1 MKVLVINSGSSSLKF
16 ELIDTA
22 NNKSLAKGICE
33 RIGIANPIFTY
44 KNLVDGYKVEER
56 PEPLEN
62 HKIAIDL
69 VLHELTGEHGVLKS
83 IDEVEAIG
91 HRVVHG
97 GEYFNDSVL
106 VDDDVIEKLE
116 EISELAPLHN
126 PANVMGIKVMR
137 ELLPGKPNVTVFD
150 TAFHQ
155 SMEKAVY
162 TYPLPLEDYKE
173 LKVRKYGF
181 HGTSHKY
188 VSGVVAKL
196 LGKEDSKIIV
206 CHLGNGAS
214 ISAVKNGKVVD
225 TSMGLTPLAGIMMG
239 TRCGDIDPAAV
250 LYIMDK
256 RGLTPKEIDTR
267 MNKKSGFLGVFG
279 KSSDFRDIQNGIKE
293 GDERA
298 KLAYDMFCYR
308 IRSYIGSYIVAMG
321 GVDAIAFTGGIGE
334 NAGLAREGI
343 CKGLEFLG
351 IELDYEKNM
360 ERIPGDVEYS
370 KPDSKVK
377 VFKIETAEEL
387 MIAMDT
393 YRLSK

>member
-44 KNLVDGYKVEER
+44 KNLVDGYQVEER

-155 SMEKAVY
+155 SMEKSVY